1 MTALAKLGVT
11 AIVAAAV
18 SYFIVSWRVFD
29 SPLTDAIGETF
40 GSLTV
45 LLLVVSII
53 GTARAS
59 QAP

>member
-11 AIVAAAV
+11 AVIAAAV
-18 SYFIVSWRVFD
+18 TYFFLSWRVFK

-40 GSLTV
+40 GSLAV

-53 GTARAS
+53 GTTRAN
-59 QAP
+59 